1 MSRIS
6 TTFVGILIGGAALLA
21 IAGHIGPYPW
31 LVYTFK
37 PLATLL
43 IIGIALSNWI
53 SQKRNYALWITA
65 GLVFSL
71 VGDILLMWL
80 ERFFVAGLGAFLL
93 AHIAYLAAFMG
104 GVKFPASWTAWII
117 YLAIGVGVFFVL
129 DARLPAG
136 LKAPVAVYAFAL
148 ATMAAQAMGRYL
160 WLRTG
165 AALLAAVG
173 ALFFMVSD
181 GLLAT
186 DRFRAA
192 IPYAAVVVLV
202 PYYIAQ
208 MLIALSTQ
216 RAD

>member
-1 MSRIS
+1 
-6 TTFVGILIGGAALLA
+6 
-21 IAGHIGPYPW
+21 
-31 LVYTFK
+31 
-37 PLATLL
+37 
-43 IIGIALSNWI
+43 
-53 SQKRNYALWITA
+53 
-65 GLVFSL
+65 
-71 VGDILLMWL
+71 
-80 ERFFVAGLGAFLL
+80 
-93 AHIAYLAAFMG
+93 
-104 GVKFPASWTAWII
+104 
-117 YLAIGVGVFFVL
+117 
-129 DARLPAG
+129 
-136 LKAPVAVYAFAL
+136 VAVYAFAL